1 MDFSSAI
8 GNLNWWAVLVSLG
21 AIMVIGSIWYG
32 NFLFGKAWIAAVG
45 KTRIELQQGRSM
57 LWLIATTLFWSSL
70 LVLTIAVLEQF
81 MIIGGWQDG
90 LLLGLMLGFGIAVA
104 SGNLHALLENRF
116 NSLVWITSGHNVLAC
131 VIPAVILAVWK

>member
-1 MDFSSAI
+1 MDFGSAI

-21 AIMVIGSIWYG
+21 VTMVIGSLWYA

-57 LWLIATTLFWSSL
+57 LWLIVTTLFWTSL

-81 MIIGGWQDG
+81 MIIGDWQDG

-116 NSLVWITSGHNVLAC
+116 NSLAWITSGHNVLAC
-131 VIPAVILAVWK
+131 VIPAIILAVWK

>member
-21 AIMVIGSIWYG
+21 AIMVVGSLWYA

-57 LWLIATTLFWSSL
+57 LWLIATTLFWSLL

>member
-1 MDFSSAI
+1 MDFGSAI

-21 AIMVIGSIWYG
+21 AVIVVGSLWYA

-57 LWLIATTLFWSSL
+57 LWLILTTLFWSAL